1 MTCEI
6 CVTGLKQILNASK
19 TELLSFRHPNKEINY
34 DLKIK
39 INGKRLLPPNF
50 VKYLGTLIDSHLT
63 WNYHTD
69 MLAAKY
75 SRNIGML
82 TKIRHYVTNDTLRT
96 IYFGIFSSIM
106 NGSQVWGQ
114 IQNRYVNRI
123 TKLQDR
129 AIRVINFASYFAS
142 RNQLYKK
149 SRILKFSDNIQLA
162 NFLLVYASFN
172 HSLPK
177 AFKLGEL

>member
-1 MTCEI
+1 MCNW
-6 CVTGLKQILNASK
+6 LKANKISLNASK
-19 TELLSFRHPNKEINY
+19 TELLIFRHPNKEMNY
-34 DLKIK
+34 DLK
-39 INGKRLLPPNF
+39 INGKRLLPSNF

-69 MLAAKY
+69 MLAAKL

-82 TKIRHYVTNDTLRT
+82 TKRRHYVTNDTLRT
-96 IYFGIFSSIM
+96 IYFAIFSSIM
-106 NGSQVWGQ
+106 MYGSQVWGQ

-129 AIRVINFASYFAS
+129 ATSVINFA

-149 SRILKFSDNIQLA
+149 SRILKF
-162 NFLLVYASFN
+162 
-172 HSLPK
+172 
-177 AFKLGEL
+177 